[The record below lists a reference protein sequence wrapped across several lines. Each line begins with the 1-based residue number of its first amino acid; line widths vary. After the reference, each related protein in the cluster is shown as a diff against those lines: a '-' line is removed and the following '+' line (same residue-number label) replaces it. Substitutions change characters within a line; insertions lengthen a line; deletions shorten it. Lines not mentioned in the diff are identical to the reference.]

1 MIRMM
6 AMVGSIYSGIVNF
19 QSLVSGSI
27 RVAHSAVSFAVVQ
40 ILGFSAKSTEGH
52 PDQRNEFW

>member
-1 MIRMM
+1 M
-6 AMVGSIYSGIVNF
+6 AMVGSIYSGMVNF

-27 RVAHSAVSFAVVQ
+27 RVAHSAVSFAEAR

-52 PDQRNEFW
+52 PDRRNEFW